1 MSIELNSNSSTLNL
15 SQTFSA
21 PKLSTE
27 QKDTISS
34 ILSEYDSS
42 ALSEQDAKEI
52 VQALQDAG
60 IRPSKD
66 FANTLEAAGF
76 DAREIGDLAGVSP
89 PQRGGDGALPISN
102 TPPPG
107 GGNSASVNQ
116 ENIQLLQS
124 ILEQYTDL
132 SNLSA
137 QEEQELS
144 DILLEAGLLEPGALI
159 NTQS

>member
-27 QKDTISS
+27 QKDTIAS
-34 ILSEYDSS
+34 ILSDYDSS
-42 ALSEQDAKEI
+42 TLSEQDAKDI
-52 VQALQDAG
+52 VQAFQDAG

-76 DAREIGDLAGVSP
+76 DAHEIGGLAGVSP
-89 PQRGGDGALPISN
+89 PQRGEVGA
-102 TPPPG
+102 PPPPK

-116 ENIQLLQS
+116 ENLQLLQS

-132 SNLSA
+132 SNLSV
-137 QEEQELS
+137 QEEQALS
-144 DILLEAGLLEPGALI
+144 DSLLEAGLLEPGALI
-159 NTQS
+159 DTQS

>member
-89 PQRGGDGALPISN
+89 PLRGEGG
-102 TPPPG
+102 TPPPPKG
-107 GGNSASVNQ
+107 ENSASVNQ